1 MIESSN
7 VYTNIE
13 LMEMFGLK
21 IAKLLQGYSPSLIV
35 SGNTPFLN
43 LLSHIAARE
52 LHTNR
57 VTVAVDLGVLEIE
70 PAVEVTDVT
79 AFLSTYK
86 EKDMELL
93 AIQHYLLGK
102 SMKLILVQI
111 SAEGTP
117 GLIADLVL
125 DVQVVQT

>member
-1 MIESSN
+1 MIESSD

-13 LMEMFGLK
+13 LVEVFGLK

-43 LLSHIAARE
+43 LVSHIASRE

-57 VTVAVDLGVLEIE
+57 VTVAVDLGVLKIE
-70 PAVEVTDVT
+70 PSLEVTEVI
-79 AFLSTYK
+79 AFLSTY
-86 EKDMELL
+86 EEQNTELL
-93 AIQHYLLGK
+93 AIQHYLLSK
-102 SMKLILVQI
+102 SMKLILVKI

-117 GLIADLVL
+117 GQISELIL
-125 DVQVVQT
+125 DSQVIQA